1 MALSASLLL
10 RQNQSLVMTPQLMQ
24 SIQLL
29 QMTHFELTQFIAQEV
44 ERNPLLEIAANDGD
58 LSSDA
63 PAETESFGDADSE
76 GPDRSATVTP
86 DSDDWYGDRAANL
99 GEQLDTSFE
108 NVFPDDAE
116 PRKADAPEL
125 AGQWKSMPGQE
136 SGEVTISTI
145 SSRPDRASAT
155 ISISNC
161 RSPYPPPR
169 TG

>member
-44 ERNPLLEIAANDGD
+44 ERNPLLEIAANDSDLSTTAPENAANFNDGDDD
-58 LSSDA
+58 LSSA
-63 PAETESFGDADSE
+63 QTPS
-76 GPDRSATVTP
+76 VTS

-108 NVFPDDAE
+108 NVFLTT
-116 PRKADAPEL
+116 RNR
-125 AGQWKSMPGQE
+125 G
-136 SGEVTISTI
+136 
-145 SSRPDRASAT
+145 RPMR
-155 ISISNC
+155 
-161 RSPYPPPR
+161 RSF
-169 TG
+169 